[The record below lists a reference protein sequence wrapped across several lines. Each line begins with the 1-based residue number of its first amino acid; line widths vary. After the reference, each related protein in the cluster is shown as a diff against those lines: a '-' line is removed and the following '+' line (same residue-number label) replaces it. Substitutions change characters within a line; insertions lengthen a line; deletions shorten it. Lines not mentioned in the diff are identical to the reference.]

1 VYRREAGSVPHSPW
15 LPRGRVMPRLTRAP
29 EIVTVEYLK
38 VREAARRLNVS
49 PSTLRAWEQRFGFPR
64 PDRSPGGHRLYRHAD
79 VAALRDALEQGLS
92 ISSAISRVRLGDMY
106 DAPSLVGPLCSF
118 DADRAARV
126 AEGALAVRSLER
138 AVEEVLLP
146 ALSEVGERH
155 GADSVEWAFAA
166 AWIAEWLRWA
176 RRLATQGARQIR
188 LLFGDATAHESD
200 ADAVQMHAL
209 QLFCARSGV
218 QLLTLPV
225 RATRG
230 LAAAVEL
237 FRPSAIVIAGSAAS
251 DDDVARF
258 AYAARAP
265 AARPAAL
272 YLRGVRGRAEVELLA
287 LSPLAAHRQLLALAQ
302 GEWATSLREPARAE
316 LPPAVSS

>member
-1 VYRREAGSVPHSPW
+1 
-15 LPRGRVMPRLTRAP
+15 
-29 EIVTVEYLK
+29 VEYLK
-38 VREAARRLNVS
+38 VREAAKRLNVS

-79 VAALRDALEQGLS
+79 IAALRDALEQGLS

-118 DADRAARV
+118 DGDRAARV

-146 ALSEVGERH
+146 ALAEVGERH

-166 AWIAEWLRWA
+166 GWVAEWLRWA
-176 RRLATQGARQIR
+176 RRLATQGPRQIR
-188 LLFGDATAHESD
+188 LLVADATANELD
-200 ADAVQMHAL
+200 VDAVHMHAL
-209 QLFCARSGV
+209 QLFCARSGA
-218 QLLTLPV
+218 QLLTVPV

-230 LAAAVEL
+230 LAAAVDL
-237 FRPSAIVIAGSAAS
+237 FRPSAIVFAGNAAS

-265 AARPAAL
+265 IARPATL
-272 YLRGVRGRAEVELLA
+272 FRREMRGRSPGVELLSPA
-287 LSPLAAHRQLLALAQ
+287 PLAAQRQLMWLAE
-302 GEWATSLREPARAE
+302 GERGAPPPLREHARSEQARTEQARGE
-316 LPPAVSS
+316 LPPAVGG